1 MKRREFIQRACCMA
15 ATGLLSSR
23 AVWWPVSARALE
35 GSAAATNRVLVLLVQ
50 AGGNDGLNTLVPFTD
65 PLYYQLRPTLG
76 VPANQVLPLN
86 GVAGLHPNLAP
97 LMPFWNAGQLAV
109 VRDVGYPAM
118 SLSHFRAQDIVFSG
132 SSSNQN
138 LPTGW
143 LARWLEQTHPA
154 FPDVFPDNP
163 MAIQQGIGAG
173 LLLQGD
179 RGVTGL
185 NIYDPDSFFWLVNT
199 TYPGTVTDTPPAGQG
214 GSNLG
219 FLRTVDRAGFEYSNV
234 IQAAATQ
241 GQNRVTYPD
250 TGLGAQ
256 LATIARLI
264 DGHLNTPIFVT
275 GHDGFD
281 THTNQPG
288 AHPELM
294 SDYAG
299 AVAAFMNDLGLM
311 GRRQDV
317 LLLTVSEFGRRV
329 EENGDA
335 GTDHGTAAPWLL
347 LGGGL
352 NGGVY
357 GGPNHL
363 DQLDDDGNLAPLHD
377 YRSVYTTILES
388 WFNTDPAVTQTILK
402 GSFPFIP
409 FLQAPSGVE
418 EPAGGG
424 RGGGARLLAP
434 TPNPAHGPR
443 TIRFQLE
450 RPGAV
455 ELAVYDISGR
465 RVALLKE
472 GVLPAGGHELSW
484 NATGVAAGLYI
495 LELRAGGEPLRQK
508 LIVE

>member
-1 MKRREFIQRACCMA
+1 MQRREFIQRACCMA
-15 ATGLLSSR
+15 ATGLLSN
-23 AVWWPVSARALE
+23 AVWWPVSARALA
-35 GSAAATNRVLVLLVQ
+35 GAAPPSNRVLVLLIQ
-50 AGGNDGLNTLVPFTD
+50 SGGNDGLNTLVPFTD

-97 LMPFWNAGQLAV
+97 LMPFWNAGKLAV
-109 VRDVGYPAM
+109 VRDVGYPNM

-154 FPDVFPDNP
+154 FPDVFPNNP
-163 MAIQQGIGAG
+163 MAIQQGVGAG

-185 NIYDPDSFFWLVNT
+185 NIYNPDSFFWLVNT
-199 TYPGTVTDTPPAGQG
+199 TYPGSVTDTPPAGAG
-214 GSNLG
+214 GSNLS

-241 GQNRVTYPD
+241 GQNRITYPD
-250 TGLGAQ
+250 SDLGAQ

-264 DGHLNTPIFVT
+264 DGQLNTPVFVT

-281 THTNQPG
+281 THTNQPSN
-288 AHPELM
+288 HPGLM
-294 SDYAG
+294 SDYAL
-299 AVAAFMNDLGLM
+299 AVAAFMNDLQQM
-311 GRRQDV
+311 GRQQDV

-335 GTDHGTAAPWLL
+335 GTDHGTAAPWFLM
-347 LGGGL
+347 GGGL
-352 NGGVY
+352 TGGIY
-357 GGPNHL
+357 GGANHL
-363 DQLDDDGNLAPLHD
+363 DQLDGDGNLAMLND
-377 YRSVYTTILES
+377 YRSIYTTILES
-388 WFNTDPAVTQTILK
+388 WFNTDAGVTQTILK

-409 FLQAPSGVE
+409 FLQAPSGVG
-418 EPAGGG
+418 EPG
-424 RGGGARLLAP
+424 GGGAGAGPHLLAP

-455 ELAVYDISGR
+455 DLAIYDVSGR
-465 RVALLKE
+465 RVTTLRE
-472 GVLPAGGHELSW
+472 GTLPAGAHELVW
-484 NATGVAAGLYI
+484 NATGVTKGLY
-495 LELRAGGEPLRQK
+495 LLVLKSGGEQRKQK